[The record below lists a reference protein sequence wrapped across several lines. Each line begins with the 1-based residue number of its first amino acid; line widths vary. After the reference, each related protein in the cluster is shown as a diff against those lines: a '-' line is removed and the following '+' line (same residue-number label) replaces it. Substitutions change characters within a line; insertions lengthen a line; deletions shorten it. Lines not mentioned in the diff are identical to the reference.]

1 MIEITKW
8 EYLDLDSYIRSKQD
22 SSRFFE
28 IDRDPEGYNKKTYTE
43 ILIELGKQGWE
54 VIGINPM
61 HEISGRPNFYLKR
74 PCGRLKMIEKV
85 NGQEINPE
93 KN

>member
-8 EYLDLDSYIRSKQD
+8 EYMDLNSYIRSKHD
-22 SSRFFE
+22 YNAFFNK
-28 IDRDPEGYNKKTYTE
+28 DPEGYDKKSKAE
-43 ILIELGKQGWE
+43 VLNELGKQGWE
-54 VIGINPM
+54 LVGIDVEGSGVIY
-61 HEISGRPNFYLKR
+61 SNFYLKR

-93 KN
+93 

>member
-8 EYLDLDSYIRSKQD
+8 EFTSMDKYIEEKYGKDSHEYYRVTTGYID
-22 SSRFFE
+22 SFLLIANE
-28 IDRDPEGYNKKTYTE
+28 MGKK
-43 ILIELGKQGWE
+43 GWE
-54 VIGINPM
+54 M
-61 HEISGRPNFYLKR
+61 TTHEINNRPIFKR

-93 KN
+93 

>member
-8 EYLDLDSYIRSKQD
+8 EYMDLRSYIASKHD
-22 SSRFFE
+22 NNAFFNK
-28 IDRDPEGYNKKTYTE
+28 DPEGYDRKSKTE
-43 ILIELGKQGWE
+43 VLNELGKQGWE
-54 VIGINPM
+54 LVGIDVDASNV
-61 HEISGRPNFYLKR
+61 HYSNFYLKR

-93 KN
+93 

>member
-8 EYLDLDSYIRSKQD
+8 EYMDFYSYFISKHNYNAV
-22 SSRFFE
+22 FNK
-28 IDRDPEGYNKKTYTE
+28 DPEGYSKKSNSE
-43 ILIELGKQGWE
+43 ILNELGKQGWE
-54 VIGINPM
+54 VVGLDTSK
-61 HEISGRPNFYLKR
+61 EIEGRPNFYLKR

-93 KN
+93 

>member
-8 EYLDLDSYIRSKQD
+8 EYMDFHSYFRSKQNPG
-22 SSRFFE
+22 RFFE
-28 IDRDPEGYNKKTYTE
+28 SDRDPEGYSKKSNSE
-43 ILIELGKQGWE
+43 ILNELGKQGWE
-54 VIGINPM
+54 VVGIDTSR
-61 HEISGRPNFYLKR
+61 EIEGRPNFYLKR

-93 KN
+93 